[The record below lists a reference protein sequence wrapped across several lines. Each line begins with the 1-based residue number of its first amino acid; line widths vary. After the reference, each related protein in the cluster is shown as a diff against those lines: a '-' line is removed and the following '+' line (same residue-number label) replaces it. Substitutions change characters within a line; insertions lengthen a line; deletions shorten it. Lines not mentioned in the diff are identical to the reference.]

1 MSKVRNVN
9 FISWIKPL
17 FFVSLIGPGLIGSAM
32 PGQTPEKPVTLKQ
45 CIQSAIVHKAS
56 LQGARSE
63 AMLAGLEKNEA
74 MGKYLPQLTINY
86 EYKYNP
92 IIATQV
98 IPTGQLLP
106 DPTEEYRAIKFG
118 MTWQQNVGITLWQPM
133 LDFTI
138 QSKLDES
145 RINEQVKRAGYEV
158 SEDDLK
164 FDVLRSFSNIYLYQQ
179 QVDEAAVDTARTSAS
194 LGTISDKFEE
204 GKILKPDLNKAILNH
219 NNAKVAYRKAMS
231 EVLKEKIF
239 LSYLT
244 GISLSEL
251 FEGSF
256 DFAPLES
263 SNLDRFTTRRA
274 TDSIARIRELTLK
287 ENLLNQQIRSER
299 NKYVPQIGFEGFLGA
314 NQYSQTFDPFLANSW
329 YGNSYLGLSLKMPL
343 IPGESTSSKVKQLK
357 EQTKITRYDREDLID
372 ELKKDYLV
380 AGADIARAKEDILM
394 ARANVELMTENF
406 VIYRQRFEAGK
417 IEAGD
422 LNLQELDLQK
432 ETANLSK
439 LRATL
444 MTKQIEQLNAA
455 GNLNPFLDLID

>member
-1 MSKVRNVN
+1 MNKVN
-9 FISWIKPL
+9 II
-17 FFVSLIGPGLIGSAM
+17 SLILIGLSM
-32 PGQTPEKPVTLKQ
+32 PVWAQEKPITLKQ
-45 CIQSAIVHKAS
+45 CINSAIGHKAS

-63 AMLAGLEKNEA
+63 AILAEFEKNEA
-74 MGKYLPQLTINY
+74 MGKYLPQLTLNY

-118 MTWQQNVGITLWQPM
+118 MTWQQNAGLTLYQPM

-138 QSKLDES
+138 QGKLNES

-158 SEDDLK
+158 SEEDLK
-164 FDVLRSFSNIYLYQQ
+164 FDVVRSFAKIYLYKQ
-179 QVDEAAVDTARTSAS
+179 QVEEAAADSARTFSS
-194 LGTISDKFEE
+194 LTTIKYKFDE

-219 NNAKVAYRKAMS
+219 NNAKTAFRKALS
-231 EVLKEKIF
+231 EMLKEKIF

-244 GISLSEL
+244 GISLMEL

-256 DFAPLES
+256 DFSPLAS
-263 SNLDRFTTRRA
+263 SNLDRYITSRA
-274 TDSIARIRELTLK
+274 MDSVARIRELTLR

-299 NKYVPQIGFEGFLGA
+299 NKYVPQVGFEGFLGG

-329 YGNSYLGLSLKMPL
+329 YGNSYLGISLKMPL
-343 IPGESTSSKVKQLK
+343 VPGESTSSKVKQLK
-357 EQTKITRYDREDLID
+357 EQTKITRSDKEDLIS
-372 ELKKDYLV
+372 ELRKDYLV
-380 AGADIARAKEDILM
+380 AGADIAQAKDEILT

-406 VIYRQRFEAGK
+406 AIYKERFEAGK
-417 IEAGD
+417 IDAGD

-439 LRATL
+439 LKATL
-444 MTKQIEQLNAA
+444 MTRQVELMNAA
-455 GNLNPFLDLID
+455 GNLNPFVDSLE